1 MNKITGR
8 FIINDDILRQEA
20 ERIVA
25 EILKAKGD
33 IQSAIHW
40 ICDSHEWVIY
50 YDKALKLCADCNTSA
65 GEAMLEDTS
74 QTFSSIGEHAAA
86 VAYKTLVCACQDALA
101 QREVAKAFDDK
112 GDRKDR
118 TRRIRI
124 WGQPHPPH

>member
-25 EILKAKGD
+25 DTLAEAKGD
-33 IQSAIHW
+33 IQSAIRW
-40 ICDSHEWVIY
+40 RCDSHEWVIY
-50 YDKALKLCADCNTSA
+50 YDKALKLCAECNTI
-65 GEAMLEDTS
+65 EDTS
-74 QTFSSIGEHAAA
+74 QTFGSIGEHAAA